1 SRATL
6 PGRART
12 AATCRLAARWDVVA
26 ERKEGPAA
34 SHSPFHPDA
43 VNRAQRVAMVIGL
56 FVALWAA
63 GIALLPFHVSQG
75 VAHVDCRS
83 PIHSAFEP
91 TERVLV
97 AGTTGHE
104 PRAVAPVL
112 IVPS

>member
-1 SRATL
+1 
-6 PGRART
+6 
-12 AATCRLAARWDVVA
+12 
-26 ERKEGPAA
+26 
-34 SHSPFHPDA
+34 
-43 VNRAQRVAMVIGL
+43 MVIGL

-63 GIALLPFHVSQG
+63 GVALLPFHVSQG

-83 PIHSAFEP
+83 PILSAFEP

-112 IVPS
+112 IAPSKGTCRQPARHRLARSVVLFGLAGLGTLGAVRILREQTEVV